1 MAGILFPHGNDSR
14 AGVIVVIGSVK
25 VFCSTNP
32 PYRVIILSTG
42 WLNMLAYDGYKQEVA
57 KTLSLFEVFECIP
70 FNDRCYDDIKDPRKR
85 C

>member
-1 MAGILFPHGNDSR
+1 
-14 AGVIVVIGSVK
+14 
-25 VFCSTNP
+25 
-32 PYRVIILSTG
+32 
-42 WLNMLAYDGYKQEVA
+42 MLAYDDYKQEVA